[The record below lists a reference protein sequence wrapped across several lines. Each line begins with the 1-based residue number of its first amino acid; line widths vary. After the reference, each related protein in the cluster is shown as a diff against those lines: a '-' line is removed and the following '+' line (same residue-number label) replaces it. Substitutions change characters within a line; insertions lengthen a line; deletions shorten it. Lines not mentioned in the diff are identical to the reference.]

1 VELVVVVDRMLEVLE
16 AQARLD
22 ITYRLQQYQ

>member
-16 AQARLD
+16 VQVRLD